1 VRRGPIPWRRAEVR
15 ELAWAT
21 PHVRLIRLHVPDWPG
36 HLAGQHVDLRL
47 TAEDGY
53 QAQRSYSIATGPE
66 GDGIELAV
74 ERLPN
79 GEVSSFL
86 VDELRAGDT
95 LELRGPLGGYFT
107 WQVEQGGPLG
117 LVAGGSGVV
126 PLMAMARHRA
136 ARASAV
142 PARLLCSW
150 RTLEDVIFREELDRL
165 GARGD
170 GLVVT
175 HTLTRATSELPPGVH
190 GRRIDRE
197 MLVEALPAPEQ
208 APLLYVCGPT
218 PMVESVASQLVS
230 LGHPPERVKTERFGA
245 TGGMR

>member
-1 VRRGPIPWRRAEVR
+1 MRRGPIPWRTAEVR
-15 ELAWAT
+15 ELSWAT
-21 PHVRLIRLHVPDWPG
+21 PRVRLIRLHVPEWPG

-53 QAQRSYSIATGPE
+53 QAQRSYSIASPAE
-66 GDGIELAV
+66 NPGIELAV
-74 ERLPN
+74 ERLPD

-86 VDELRAGDT
+86 ADELRAGDT

-126 PLMAMARHRA
+126 PLMAMVRHRVVQ
-136 ARASAV
+136 ASTV

-150 RTLEDVIFREELDRL
+150 RTLEDVIYREELERL

-175 HTLTRATSELPPGVH
+175 HTLTRATSPLPPGFL
-190 GRRIDRE
+190 GRRIDRA

-208 APLLYVCGPT
+208 MPLLYVCGPT
-218 PMVESVASQLVS
+218 PMVESVASLLVS
-230 LGHPPERVKTERFGA
+230 IGHQAERVKTERFGA
-245 TGGMR
+245 TGGVR